1 MMKHFSHR
9 HSLTLI
15 ALLVAACS
23 GPDEPAGPTFTTRDS
38 AGIIIAEN
46 QGEISPDVGGWSV
59 SPEPILQI
67 GAMDGDE
74 AYLFSRISG
83 AAKLSDG
90 RIAVA
95 DNRAWNLRIFSA
107 TGEHLHTFGG
117 RGEGPGEFNS
127 PRLLG
132 TLTGDTLVVVDSRL
146 RRINLFHPEEGF
158 IRSATAS
165 TEIPSILLTEGMF
178 SSGSV
183 MIQRMVFGEDR
194 SGGYARQATHYR
206 TVALDGTME
215 RDWGEFAGEELIL
228 ASQTE
233 GQATMSLMGN
243 APFGKSPAV
252 AIGGQHFFYGSQDS
266 YEIQLRSQTG
276 VLERII
282 RLAKEPA
289 PVTGDQLTALLEEEL
304 QDLEDNDLA
313 RQYRRFYED
322 APIPDFHPAYGSIY
336 SDMLG
341 YLWVEETRVSED
353 QPRLFSV
360 FDPEGRL
367 SGSLS
372 LPTGLLI
379 QEIGEDYILGR
390 STDELGIQYLH
401 VHSLTRPS

>member
-1 MMKHFSHR
+1 MRHLSHR
-9 HSLTLI
+9 HFLTLT
-15 ALLVAACS
+15 ALFTAACG
-23 GPDEPAGPTFTTRDS
+23 GPDTPAGATFSTRDS

-46 QGEISPDVGGWSV
+46 RGELPAKGGSWSV
-59 SPEPILQI
+59 SPDPVLQI
-67 GAMDGDE
+67 GSLDGDE

-83 AAKLSDG
+83 AVKLSDG

-95 DNRAWNLRIFSA
+95 DIRAPNLRIFSA
-107 TGEHLHTFGG
+107 NGEHLHTFGT

-132 TLTGDTLVVVDSRL
+132 TLPGDTLVVVDSRL
-146 RRINLFHPEEGF
+146 RRINLFHPAEGF

-194 SGGYARQATHYR
+194 TGGYARQATHYR
-206 TVALDGTME
+206 TVALDGTLE
-215 RDWGEFAGEELIL
+215 RDWGEFAGEELVL

-252 AIGGQHFFYGSQDS
+252 AVGGGRFFYGSQDS
-266 YEIQLRSQTG
+266 YEIQLRNQTG

-282 RLAKEPA
+282 RLEKELE
-289 PVTGDQLTALLEEEL
+289 PVTGDQVTALLEEEL
-304 QDLEDNDLA
+304 RDLEDNDLA
-313 RQYRRFYED
+313 RQYRRSYED
-322 APIPDFHPAYGSIY
+322 APVPDFHPAYGSIFA
-336 SDMLG
+336 DKLG
-341 YLWVEETRVSED
+341 YLWVEETQLSND
-353 QPRLFSV
+353 QPHLFSV
-360 FDPEGRL
+360 FNPEGRL
-367 SGSLS
+367 SGSLV
-372 LPTGLLI
+372 LPTGFLI

-390 STDELGIQYLH
+390 STDDLGIQYLRMY
-401 VHSLTRPS
+401 SLTRPS